1 MLMDWRINE
10 CIKVSRGY
18 SRVILHWT
26 LIMMTIILSKCAQSI
41 SKRRSPDVLPTLTCL
56 THKRGQQ
63 NSQRGLRKVT
73 MARAKNFQ
81 PAGRGW
87 PSTTCTCSFWLLS
100 GILAQ
105 GSADIQVFFMLL
117 LYTSVYLGCW
127 MTQLCGVILLKKKI
141 MPYPALSS
149 LYEDWAFTQ
158 KELFRSL
165 LYM

>member
-41 SKRRSPDVLPTLTCL
+41 SRRRSPDVLPTLACL

-73 MARAKNFQ
+73 TAKAQEFPTSWQGITIDNLHMQFLTLVWDSGTGLSRYSGVLH
-81 PAGRGW
+81 AAVIHKCVSRLLND
-87 PSTTCTCSFWLLS
+87 STVWSDS
-100 GILAQ
+100 PEK
-105 GSADIQVFFMLL
+105 DH
-117 LYTSVYLGCW
+117 
-127 MTQLCGVILLKKKI
+127 
-141 MPYPALSS
+141 ALSS
-149 LYEDWAFTQ
+149 SEF
-158 KELFRSL
+158 SV
-165 LYM
+165 